1 MPATP
6 CSLARA
12 AGPQPTRGRTL
23 DDMHEQVQQQHST
36 PVVVA
41 RSSAA
46 ADLVSTML
54 QAHGL
59 HAWTEAY
66 AGVYPSVEWV
76 EGYRVRVADEDRAAA
91 LTVLEA
97 LDRDDAHVVDGE
109 PDGDGPDPA

>member
-1 MPATP
+1 
-6 CSLARA
+6 
-12 AGPQPTRGRTL
+12 
-23 DDMHEQVQQQHST
+23 MHEHVQQQHSS
-36 PVVVA
+36 PVAVA

-76 EGYRVRVADEDRAAA
+76 EGHRVLVAEDDRAEA
-91 LTVLEA
+91 LAVLEA
-97 LDRDDAHVVDGE
+97 LHHADAEVVDGE
-109 PDGDGPDPA
+109 PTDDGAPGAV

>member
-1 MPATP
+1 
-6 CSLARA
+6 
-12 AGPQPTRGRTL
+12 
-23 DDMHEQVQQQHST
+23 MHEQVQQQHST
-36 PVVVA
+36 PVAVA

-76 EGYRVRVADEDRAAA
+76 EGYRVLVADDDRTAA
-91 LTVLEA
+91 LDVLRA
-97 LDRDDAHVVDGE
+97 LDHADAYVVDG
-109 PDGDGPDPA
+109 DPAAGDEPA